1 MGTVVSRKATK
12 RVAGTAGAAVAGG
25 SVLVGLSRVAPL
37 SLAVLGATLIVLAL
51 VLVVAGYKMLDRL
64 LQHIERRP
72 RDSFE
77 HLEQRPGRLRM

>member
-1 MGTVVSRKATK
+1 MVTVISRKATK
-12 RVAGTAGAAVAGG
+12 RVAGTAGAAVTGG

-64 LQHIERRP
+64 LQHIERQP
-72 RDSFE
+72 PDS
-77 HLEQRPGRLRM
+77 LEYLRQRPGRLRV